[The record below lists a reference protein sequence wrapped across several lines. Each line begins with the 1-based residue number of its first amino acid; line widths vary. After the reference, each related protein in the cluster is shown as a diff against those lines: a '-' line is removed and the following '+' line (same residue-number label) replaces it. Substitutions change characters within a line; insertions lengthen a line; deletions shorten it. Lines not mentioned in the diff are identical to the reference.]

1 MILRYVMTLVALAL
15 WPMCATAQ
23 ELAPPQGR
31 ILLTVT
37 GTIGTTNHED
47 AAAFDLDM
55 LRDLGAET
63 FETTTIWTDGP
74 QTFEGVTLLALL
86 QTLGVS
92 DGELRI
98 SAVNDYSID
107 LPVDEALS
115 AGPLIA
121 WSRNGQIMTLRDK
134 GPLWLVYPYDADT
147 AYQSEVTYAR
157 SVWQLD
163 RIEVLRP

>member
-74 QTFEGVTLLALL
+74 QTFEGVTAGAAANPRRKRRRIAH
-86 QTLGVS
+86 QR
-92 DGELRI
+92 GERL
-98 SAVNDYSID
+98 
-107 LPVDEALS
+107 
-115 AGPLIA
+115 
-121 WSRNGQIMTLRDK
+121 
-134 GPLWLVYPYDADT
+134 
-147 AYQSEVTYAR
+147 
-157 SVWQLD
+157 
-163 RIEVLRP
+163 